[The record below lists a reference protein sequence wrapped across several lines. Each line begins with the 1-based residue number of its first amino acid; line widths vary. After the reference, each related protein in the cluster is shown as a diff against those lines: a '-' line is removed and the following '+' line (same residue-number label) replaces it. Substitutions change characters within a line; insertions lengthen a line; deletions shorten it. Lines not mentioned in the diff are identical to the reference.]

1 MSELNQKFIINLSFF
16 AIEVKMWL
24 QTFCVTLASVQTA
37 MLSWLLPVIIFEGNF
52 FSETGASCKQVN
64 ISLDSSWAAHSSA

>member
-52 FSETGASCKQVN
+52 F
-64 ISLDSSWAAHSSA
+64 